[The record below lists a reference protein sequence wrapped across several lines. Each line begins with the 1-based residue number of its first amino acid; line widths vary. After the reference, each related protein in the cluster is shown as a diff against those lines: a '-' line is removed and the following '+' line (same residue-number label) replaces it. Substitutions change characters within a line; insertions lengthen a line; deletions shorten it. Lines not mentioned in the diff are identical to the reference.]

1 MSSLKPSKIYFLKR
15 ELDNKGGLEKAAK
28 AIISLF
34 CKRGWETHLISCGK
48 ATSAD
53 YFLHQM
59 KSIKGLSFQK
69 VLAFDKNCQ
78 SFLSKRR
85 GSIVFGL
92 DRNSFQTHLRAGNG
106 CHFSYLLSRKKTD
119 TRLKNFSFSLNPLHR
134 LILSIEKKS
143 FENPQL
149 RTLFT
154 NSHMVKN
161 QILSHYN
168 IDEKKIFVVHN
179 GVEWQELQKPFDR
192 SFEKR
197 PFDSLNLNPHAIQ
210 LLFIGNNY
218 FRKGLLPLLKALSH
232 FKKIPFELSVIG
244 KEKNISYF
252 KKLSINLGLEK
263 KVTFFGTQNP
273 LPFYQCAD
281 IVTIPSYYDPF
292 SNVTLEALAMG
303 NFVLTSQSNGGNEV
317 LTNQNGTIIKDLDC
331 TDEWIEKLGIAFN
344 HLKTKERAVEIRQSV
359 KHLEFSNQIDK
370 IIEKT
375 SEKK

>member
-1 MSSLKPSKIYFLKR
+1 MSNLKHSKIYFLKR
-15 ELDNKGGLEKAAK
+15 ELNNKGGLEKAAK

-34 CKRGWETHLISCGK
+34 SKRGWETHLLTCG
-48 ATSAD
+48 AGIPSD
-53 YFLHQM
+53 YCLHQM
-59 KSIKGLSFQK
+59 KRKKGLSFQK
-69 VLAFDKNCQ
+69 VLSFDKNCQ
-78 SFLSKRR
+78 SFLSKRKD
-85 GSIVFGL
+85 SIIFGL

-106 CHFSYLLSRKKTD
+106 CHLSYLLSRKKTD
-119 TRLKNFSFSLNPLHR
+119 TRFKTFSFSLNPLHR

-143 FENPQL
+143 FENQEL

-168 IDEKKIFVVHN
+168 LDEKKIIVVHN
-179 GVEWQELQKPFDR
+179 GVEWQELQTPFNR
-192 SFEKR
+192 SLEKR
-197 PFDSLNLNPHAIQ
+197 PFETLHLNPDAIQ

-218 FRKGLLPLLKALSH
+218 FRKGLLPLLKGLSH
-232 FKKIPFELSVIG
+232 FKKTPFELSVLG

-252 KKLSINLGLEK
+252 KKVSCDLGLEK
-263 KVTFFGTQNP
+263 KVTFFNSQDP

-331 TDEWIEKLGIAFN
+331 SEEWIEKLGIAFN
-344 HLKTKERAVEIRQSV
+344 HFKTKDSAIQIRQSV
-359 KHLEFSNQIDK
+359 KYLEFSNQIDK
-370 IIEKT
+370 IIAKT
-375 SEKK
+375 AE